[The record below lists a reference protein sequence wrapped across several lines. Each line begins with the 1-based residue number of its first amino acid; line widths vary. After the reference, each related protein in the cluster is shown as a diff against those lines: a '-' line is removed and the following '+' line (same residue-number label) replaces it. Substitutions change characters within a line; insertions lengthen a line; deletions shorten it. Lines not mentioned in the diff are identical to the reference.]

1 MKEAT
6 VVATTEFD
14 LSREKAE
21 REAERLI
28 ESEWEGHGLPINPV
42 YIAKQLGVEVYQ
54 MALQQD
60 VDGILKFYE
69 GGKTPVILVPQDAPD
84 TRRRFS
90 VAHELGHLIIYLR
103 RNPGGYGPAPET
115 DVFYRNPDSRT
126 ATKPEE
132 VWANQFGAA
141 LLMPRQYVRALVGE
155 GKSDL
160 ALASYFEVSLE
171 AMSHRLDNL
180 GLLTQ
185 ATA

>member
-103 RNPGGYGPAPET
+103 RNPGGG
-115 DVFYRNPDSRT
+115 
-126 ATKPEE
+126 
-132 VWANQFGAA
+132 G
-141 LLMPRQYVRALVGE
+141 VGE
-155 GKSDL
+155 SVRRCP
-160 ALASYFEVSLE
+160 F
-171 AMSHRLDNL
+171 N
-180 GLLTQ
+180 
-185 ATA
+185 ATAIRPRSGWRRQERSRAG